1 MRWIPAVLAA
11 FSLVSIYALSQIDSI
26 VHQKLYSYG
35 LQFSYDWATPYW
47 AISGIALTMGWLIV
61 VVAIVLQLYI
71 ITRKTPANAGMQR
84 LESKEDERWS
94 TFRLGDGSTIK
105 VKLVVKGAKRLNKFA
120 ADGMPVYTVDTENI
134 VRVVDVPE
142 VLKQAADSTGR
153 EQTFSNTKKKK
164 KEDDFT

>member
-1 MRWIPAVLAA
+1 MGG
-11 FSLVSIYALSQIDSI
+11 LV
-26 VHQKLYSYG
+26 
-35 LQFSYDWATPYW
+35 
-47 AISGIALTMGWLIV
+47 V
-61 VVAIVLQLYI
+61 VVAAVLQVYLL
-71 ITRKTPANAGMQR
+71 TRKAPVDAGAQHV
-84 LESKEDERWS
+84 ESKEEERWS

-105 VKLVVKGAKRLNKFA
+105 VKLVVKGAKRLNKYA